1 MLEKINNPLDIKKLN
16 NKELEELAKEIR
28 EFLIK
33 NISSTGGHLSS
44 NLGTVELTIALLKE
58 FDFNKDKIVFD
69 VGHQCYT
76 YKILTGRKDKMH
88 ILRKKSGI
96 SGFPKTN
103 ESKYDFFNTGHASNS
118 ISASLGMARAR
129 DLNKD
134 NYNVITVI
142 GDGSLTGGM
151 SFEALNDLGFKKT
164 KMIIVLND
172 NGMAISNNVGSLS
185 NCLNSIRLTPFY
197 NKLKRKTHY
206 RLDKIKSKKLTG
218 IIRKLKNGIKS
229 LILPSMY
236 FENLG
241 IRYIGPIDGHDIKKL
256 TKTLE
261 KVKEISEPVVVHIK
275 TIKGKGYELAEKYPD
290 IYHGVGKFSVEEGKK
305 ISQNDD
311 YSSVFGKKI
320 VKLAKKNKK
329 IVAITAAMQDGTGLS
344 EFATIY
350 KDRFFDVGICEEHAL
365 TLAAGMA
372 ISGFKP
378 FVAIY
383 SSFLQRGFD
392 QLIEDICMQN
402 LPVTIMTDRSGIVGE
417 DGETHHGI
425 FDTSFLSLIPNIT
438 IMEPKCTSDLEK
450 MIDFSINYD
459 KPLVIKYPK
468 GKNEYPFKPIKNINI
483 GKWEI
488 VSNGEKIAIISYGR
502 MVSLAMKIKEK
513 LKQNIMVINALFI
526 KPIDDK
532 VIKKLLKEN
541 YQIFVLEESVPNG
554 SLGSIIRLKYDGINV
569 ISLKDKYIEQ
579 GTIQELL
586 DEEFNVEK
594 IVKMIKSKL

>member
-16 NKELEELAKEIR
+16 YQELESLSSEVRK
-28 EFLIK
+28 FLIN
-33 NISSTGGHLSS
+33 NISLTGGHLAS

-58 FDFNKDKIVFD
+58 FDFNRDKVVFD

-76 YKILTGRKDKMH
+76 YKILTGRKDKMNV
-88 ILRKKSGI
+88 LRKKGGL

-129 DLNKD
+129 DLNND
-134 NYNVITVI
+134 NYNIITVI

-151 SFEALNDLGFKKT
+151 AFEALNDLGFKKT
-164 KMIIVLND
+164 KMIIILND

-185 NCLNSIRLTPFY
+185 NCLNSLRLTPFY
-197 NKLKRKTHY
+197 NKLKRRTHY
-206 RLDKIKSKKLTG
+206 RLDKIKSRKLTG
-218 IIRKLKNGIKS
+218 IIRRVKNGLKS

-241 IRYIGPIDGHDIKKL
+241 IRYIGPIDGHNIKQL
-256 TKTLE
+256 IKTLE
-261 KVKEISEPVVVHIK
+261 KVKNINEPVVIHIK
-275 TIKGKGYELAEKYPD
+275 TVKGKGYELAEKYPD
-290 IYHGVGKFSVEEGKK
+290 IYHGVGKFSIEEGKK
-305 ISQNDD
+305 TTESDD
-311 YSSVFGKKI
+311 YSNTFGKRI

-329 IVAITAAMQDGTGLS
+329 IVAITAAMQDGTGLGT
-344 EFATIY
+344 FASTY

-365 TLAAGMA
+365 TLAAGLA

-378 FVAIY
+378 YVAIY

-402 LPVTIMTDRSGIVGE
+402 LPVTIMVDRSGIVGE

-425 FDTSFLSLIPNIT
+425 FDTSFLSLIPNLT
-438 IMEPKCTSDLEK
+438 IMEPKCTSDLEE
-450 MIDFSINYD
+450 MIDFSLTYD

-468 GKNEYPFKPIKNINI
+468 GKNDYPFKTIRNIKI
-483 GKWEI
+483 GNWEI
-488 VSNGEKIAIISYGR
+488 VSRGEKVAIISYGR
-502 MVSLAMKIKEK
+502 MVSLAIKIKEK
-513 LKQNIMVINALFI
+513 LNQNIMVVNALFI

-532 VIKKLLKEN
+532 LIKKLLNEN

-554 SLGSIIRLKYDGINV
+554 SLGSTIRLKYDGINV
-569 ISLKDKYIEQ
+569 ISLRDKYIEQ
-579 GTIQELL
+579 GTIQELI
-586 DEEFNVEK
+586 DEEFNIEK
-594 IVKMIKSKL
+594 IIKMIKSKL